1 MSLKRWVLGKVQS
14 GDMRGERVESEV
26 REPMIGAVPDEEM
39 RGGVIAHLGP
49 YAPLISA
56 IRDELEQFVET
67 QLRLH
72 LAIAERDRYVLA
84 SIDVDSQ
91 AHDGSAALLRRFIA
105 EFKPEQIKRFLAR
118 DVIAGLRNASAIDLT
133 QFGGLND
140 AAAGAVVRDDPY
152 RALIAELQSG
162 TSSAAPRAFA
172 VTLRGRW
179 VQGDAAAVDAGAR
192 RGREPGRDPGRE
204 RGHEAEGAQTPL
216 AGRALAIDIQ
226 DGRGV
231 RRFDIA
237 SVLPGRRYV
246 VGKDDGCDVTV
257 DGMYASRRHCEIWF
271 DGNAWW
277 VIDAGST
284 NGIRVETR
292 SAVRRAAPASVEPLE
307 LTAGA
312 RLVLSENAQ
321 GEARLY
327 PRLTMHPLQGS
338 AGADAA
344 GRAAQATPLA
354 PARAKAGWRVTAR
367 MASGTRDIDI
377 AGRSLP
383 LSIGRSRSQSLVV
396 DSAHAEV
403 SGKHVEIVSI
413 DDAGVDV
420 RVLGDNGVSVD
431 GTVHGPGTRFSWRPG
446 ETLVLGDA
454 GEQAPACTLSLSRS
468 DG

>member
-1 MSLKRWVLGKVQS
+1 MSLKRWVLGKVQG
-14 GDMRGERVESEV
+14 GDMRGGERFTEDEG
-26 REPMIGAVPDEEM
+26 REPVIGAVPDEDA
-39 RGGVIAHLGP
+39 RGSVIAHLGP

-84 SIDVDSQ
+84 SIDVESQ

-140 AAAGAVVRDDPY
+140 AAAVAAVRDDPY

-179 VQGDAAAVDAGAR
+179 VQGEVSPVDAGAR
-192 RGREPGRDPGRE
+192 RSRERDREPG
-204 RGHEAEGAQTPL
+204 HETEGAQTPL
-216 AGRALAIDIQ
+216 AGRGLAIDIQ

-231 RRFDIA
+231 RRTEIA

-292 SAVRRAAPASVEPLE
+292 GAVRRAAPASVEPLE
-307 LTAGA
+307 LTSGA
-312 RLVLSENAQ
+312 RLVLSEHAQ

-327 PRLTMHPLQGS
+327 PRLTTHPLQGG
-338 AGADAA
+338 AGADTA
-344 GRAAQATPLA
+344 GRVAQATPLA
-354 PARAKAGWRVTAR
+354 PARAKATWRITAH
-367 MASGTRDIDI
+367 MASGTRDIDV
-377 AGRSLP
+377 AERALP
-383 LSIGRSRSQSLVV
+383 LSIGRSRSQTLVV

-413 DDAGVDV
+413 DDTGAGV

-431 GTVHGPGTRFSWRPG
+431 GTVQGPGTRFTWRAG

-454 GEQAPACTLSLSRS
+454 GGRAPACTLTLARS